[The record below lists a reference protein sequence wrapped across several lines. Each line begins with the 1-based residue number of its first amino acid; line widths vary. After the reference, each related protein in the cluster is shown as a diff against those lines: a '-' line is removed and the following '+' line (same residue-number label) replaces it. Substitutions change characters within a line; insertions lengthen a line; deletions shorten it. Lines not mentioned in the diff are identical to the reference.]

1 MNKSDFSNSDYL
13 NLRGTPCPVNFI
25 RSSLAAEKLHNN
37 SLQIDLDKGEPE
49 EMVLSGLSKA
59 GFCVK
64 IIHEQ
69 SDWIRIMVTNSGKR

>member
-1 MNKSDFSNSDYL
+1 MNKNDFSKSEYL

-37 SLQIDLDKGEPE
+37 NSLQIDLDRGEPE
-49 EMVLSGLSKA
+49 EMVSSGLSNA

-69 SDWIRIMVTNSGKR
+69 SDWIRIMVTHSGK